1 MACAMAM
8 PMDSMQF
15 VQMYS
20 MAPTAQGQFPMAQ
33 FPMGQMW
40 MNEMGQ
46 WFCCVPQECAGA
58 AAGAWSCDWGM
69 PQAQAKMPPK
79 HKYLAMAME
88 RGCWELQAMIRKASN
103 AELNEMASEFRG
115 HVREAVESGH
125 GNHVIQKFVDYMR
138 PGDSYFI
145 LEELMA
151 WAPLARLAK
160 HRYACRV
167 LERILEQYPPNAMK
181 DLLDT
186 LVTNTKDLMVD
197 PFGNYVLR
205 VLLEHGPSSHKA
217 AVAEVLKQNLGRLA
231 KNNKGCAL
239 LDAVMSYGAPAD
251 QKQVAQELILQGLVP
266 GMRRLRSSRDAMER
280 IFLIAEELPPTVQ
293 WSLQQLSRKFSFAPW
308 WRRWD

>member
-1 MACAMAM
+1 MAM